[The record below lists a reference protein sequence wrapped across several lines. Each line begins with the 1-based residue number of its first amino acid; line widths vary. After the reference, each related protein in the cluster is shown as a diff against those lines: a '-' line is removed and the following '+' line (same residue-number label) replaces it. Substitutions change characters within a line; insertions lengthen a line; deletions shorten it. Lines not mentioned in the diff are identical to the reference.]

1 MKLNLKKISTLL
13 AIGATLTTANPVL
26 AEGKYTFDKHVGD
39 VYVGKV
45 NVWHSTSG
53 KTVAEAYMAMP
64 GCPAD
69 YSLQGSVKLKYTS
82 PKGGYFTDTI
92 NPKEDGK
99 GWYQFSNS
107 GGKIAT
113 KGGRLSITDNTNCV
127 FSGNASR
134 GNINRTLKHWKGMSP
149 F

>member
-13 AIGATLTTANPVL
+13 VIASTLTATPAL

-45 NVWHSTSG
+45 NVWHSTDG
-53 KTVAEAYMAMP
+53 ATVAEAYMAMP
-64 GCPAD
+64 GCSAD
-69 YSLQGSVKLKYTS
+69 YSLRGTVKLKYKS

-92 NPKEDGK
+92 SPREDDE
-99 GWYQFSNS
+99 GWYQFDNG
-107 GGKIAT
+107 GGKIET
-113 KGGRLSITDNTNCV
+113 KGGSIYITDNTTCV
-127 FSGNASR
+127 FSGNQSVDNVR
-134 GNINRTLKHWKGMSP
+134 KTVDHWGGMLG

>member
-1 MKLNLKKISTLL
+1 MKLNLKKISTVL
-13 AIGATLTTANPVL
+13 AIASTLTATPAL
-26 AEGKYTFDKHVGD
+26 AEGKYTFDKYVGD

-53 KTVAEAYMAMP
+53 KTVAEAYMGMP

-69 YSLQGSVKLKYTS
+69 YSLQGYVKLKYKS

-92 NPKEDGK
+92 NPKEDDK

-107 GGKIAT
+107 GGEIAT
-113 KGGRLSITDNTNCV
+113 KGGRVYITDNTTCV
-127 FSGNASR
+127 FSGNQSR
-134 GNINRTLKHWKGMSP
+134 ENVNKTLKHWGGVLG